1 MEISPILL
9 VKLLF
14 GSVLFGVAL
23 SLANGAVRELFSVVE
38 NSIISRGFKFRRE
51 IAVLKGIYVFAAD
64 LALLT
69 VCAVGIFLLCYYFN
83 YGEIR
88 GFCILGVGVGYLLS
102 HVSTERVF
110 RLFIRALTRAFL
122 RILFVACTPIT
133 FFIKI
138 CKKMFKKVKMM

>member
-38 NSIISRGFKFRRE
+38 NIIISRGFKFRRE

-69 VCAVGIFLLCYYFN
+69 VCAVGI
-83 YGEIR
+83 
-88 GFCILGVGVGYLLS
+88 S
-102 HVSTERVF
+102 
-110 RLFIRALTRAFL
+110 IRAKHCSFSS
-122 RILFVACTPIT
+122 
-133 FFIKI
+133 
-138 CKKMFKKVKMM
+138 